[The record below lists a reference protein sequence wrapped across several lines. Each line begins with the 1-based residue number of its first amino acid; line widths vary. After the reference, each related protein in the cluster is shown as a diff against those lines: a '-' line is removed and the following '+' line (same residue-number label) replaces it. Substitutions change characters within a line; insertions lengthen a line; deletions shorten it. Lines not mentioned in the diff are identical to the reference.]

1 MGHHS
6 IKVNYDSCSPSY
18 LQVMTDLLDTELNA
32 ASATYSPSNKLA
44 EVMLPKHF
52 PVPFLFP

>member
-1 MGHHS
+1 MGP

-44 EVMLPKHF
+44 EVMLSKHF
-52 PVPFLFP
+52 PVPFIFP